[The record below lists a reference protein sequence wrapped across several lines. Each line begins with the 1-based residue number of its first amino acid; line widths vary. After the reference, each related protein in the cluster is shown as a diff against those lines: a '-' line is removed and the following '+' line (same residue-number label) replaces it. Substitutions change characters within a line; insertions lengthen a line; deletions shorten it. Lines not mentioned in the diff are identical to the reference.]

1 MEKYRKGGMFMNEE
15 KRPFYKKWW
24 FILIVILFISA
35 GIGGLLDDGNES
47 VEVNK
52 NQEEEQPE
60 KGEKKEETDLEI
72 ELEVTETII
81 DDENVIVRGTTNLID
96 GAVLAYQLRAT
107 QDDVVVENG
116 KWEVTHS
123 KEELDKDDENN
134 AYGDGTELN
143 FFIEFPTFAK
153 QPEHVIEAYGEYGE
167 KIKDGPNLLDDGET
181 KSVSVR
187 VNFDKEGII
196 DKKSAFEKA
205 VQEWEKTVSDQM
217 HDHYGEYGVLSI
229 QMTPGSNWD
238 VVNVYVP
245 NEFKLLSEEEKRYW
259 VEEVGPLLEADL
271 TEHFKKDHTV
281 HVYFK
286 YEDGTDMATRKMLG
300 GWKIK

>member
-1 MEKYRKGGMFMNEE
+1 METPKK
-15 KRPFYKKWW
+15 PFYKRWW
-24 FILIVILFISA
+24 FILIVILFIFA

-60 KGEKKEETDLEI
+60 KEEKKEEIDLEI
-72 ELEVTETII
+72 ELEVTETLI
-81 DDENVIVRGTTNLID
+81 DEENVIVRGTTNLID

-107 QDDVVVENG
+107 QNDVVVENG
-116 KWEVTHS
+116 KWEVIHS

-153 QPEHVIEAYGEYGE
+153 QPEHIIEAYGEYGK
-167 KIKDGPNLLDDGET
+167 KIKDGPNLLKDGEM

-196 DKKSAFEKA
+196 DEKRAFEKA
-205 VQEWEKTVSDQM
+205 VQEWEDSVKEQM
-217 HDHYGEYGVLSI
+217 LEHYGEFGI
-229 QMTPGSNWD
+229 TGIEMNPGSDWD
-238 VVNVYVP
+238 VVNVFVP
-245 NEFKLLSEEEKRYW
+245 NEFKLGTEEEKRYY
-259 VEEVGPLLEADL
+259 VEELGPLLEADL
-271 TEHFKKDHTV
+271 TDHFKKEHTV

-286 YEDGTDMATRKMLG
+286 YEDGTDMATRKAFG

>member
-1 MEKYRKGGMFMNEE
+1 MCMETPKK
-15 KRPFYKKWW
+15 PFYKRWW
-24 FILIVILFISA
+24 FILIVILFIFA

-60 KGEKKEETDLEI
+60 KEEKKEEIDLEI
-72 ELEVTETII
+72 ELEVTETLI
-81 DDENVIVRGTTNLID
+81 DEENVIVRGTTNLID

-107 QDDVVVENG
+107 QNDVVVENG
-116 KWEVTHS
+116 KWEVIHS

-153 QPEHVIEAYGEYGE
+153 QPEHIIEAYGEYGK
-167 KIKDGPNLLDDGET
+167 KIKDGPNLLKDGEM

-196 DKKSAFEKA
+196 DEKRAFEKA
-205 VQEWEKTVSDQM
+205 VQEWEDSVKEQM
-217 HDHYGEYGVLSI
+217 LEHYGEFGI
-229 QMTPGSNWD
+229 TGIEMNPGSDWD
-238 VVNVYVP
+238 VVNVFVP
-245 NEFKLLSEEEKRYW
+245 NEFKLGTEEEKRYY
-259 VEEVGPLLEADL
+259 VEELGPLLEADL
-271 TEHFKKDHTV
+271 TDHFKKEHTV

-286 YEDGTDMATRKMLG
+286 YEDGTDMATRKAFG